1 MATPQRDKSKLQ
13 WLGTP
18 RTFLVL
24 GILTWPLFIA
34 VLALC
39 VRFHLSVWIA
49 NIAAVI
55 LIFGGFVL
63 SACTVLAAWYRTP
76 RQRVLILFGSLA
88 AWFAVGR
95 ILYIWFGH
103 LVHEVNR

>member
-1 MATPQRDKSKLQ
+1 MTASQPGKSKCE

-18 RTFLVL
+18 WTPFLL
-24 GILTWPLFIA
+24 AILTWPLYLA

-49 NIAAVI
+49 NVAGVI
-55 LIFGGFVL
+55 FICSGLVL
-63 SACTVLAAWYRTP
+63 SACTVLAAWRRTP
-76 RQRVLILFGSLA
+76 RQRLLILLASLA
-88 AWFAVGR
+88 AWFATGR

-103 LVHEVNR
+103 LVREASR

>member
-1 MATPQRDKSKLQ
+1 MRTPQPGKSKFE

-18 RTFLVL
+18 WTFLAL
-24 GILTWPLFIA
+24 GILTWPIYIA

-49 NIAAVI
+49 NTAAVI
-55 LIFGGFVL
+55 LIFGGLVL

-76 RQRVLILFGSLA
+76 GQRLLILFGSLA
-88 AWFAVGR
+88 AWFAAGR

-103 LVHEVNR
+103 LVREVNR

>member
-1 MATPQRDKSKLQ
+1 MATPQREKSKLQ

-18 RTFLVL
+18 WTFLVL
-24 GILTWPLFIA
+24 GILTWPLYIA
-34 VLALC
+34 VLAFC

-55 LIFGGFVL
+55 FIFGGFVL
-63 SACTVLAAWYRTP
+63 SACTVLAAWHRTP
-76 RQRVLILFGSLA
+76 RQRLLILFGSLA

-95 ILYIWFGH
+95 TLYIWFGH
-103 LVHEVNR
+103 LVREVSR

>member
-1 MATPQRDKSKLQ
+1 MPPPPEDKSKLQ

-18 RTFLVL
+18 WTYLTL
-24 GILTWPLFIA
+24 GLLTWPICIA

-39 VRFHLSVWIA
+39 VRYRLSVWFA
-49 NIAAVI
+49 NVATFV

-63 SACTVLAAWYRTP
+63 SAATVLATWYRTP
-76 RQRVLILFGSLA
+76 RQRLLILFGSLA

-103 LVHEVNR
+103 LVREVSR

>member
-1 MATPQRDKSKLQ
+1 MATPKTDKSKLQ

-18 RTFLVL
+18 WTFLVL
-24 GILTWPLFIA
+24 SILTWPLYIA

-49 NIAAVI
+49 NIAGVI
-55 LIFGGFVL
+55 LIFGGFAL
-63 SACTVLAAWYRTP
+63 SGCTALAAWYRTP
-76 RQRVLILFGSLA
+76 RQQGLILIGSLA

-95 ILYIWFGH
+95 ILYTWFGH
-103 LVHEVNR
+103 LVREVS